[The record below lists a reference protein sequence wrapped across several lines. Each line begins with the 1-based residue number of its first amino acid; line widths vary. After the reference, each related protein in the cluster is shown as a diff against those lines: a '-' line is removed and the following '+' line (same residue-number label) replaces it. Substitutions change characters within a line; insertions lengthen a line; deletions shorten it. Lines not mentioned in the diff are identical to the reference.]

1 MQERGSTLIEV
12 LLTMF
17 VVAVGLLGV
26 AGLQLA
32 STRYQQ
38 TSAMRSEALIQAD
51 FIIEKMRV
59 NNSVFA
65 QANLATATA
74 TPEGAYHAENAYGA
88 ADITVTDPACGLNE
102 QLACNAAQAAQR
114 DLGEWLASLGNT
126 LPGGRG
132 AIFSVDVGANTQAN
146 ARRVVV
152 MWREKAQMETDT
164 AANLGV
170 NEQDASCPPP
180 LVAGIRRLNIW
191 VTP

>member
-1 MQERGSTLIEV
+1 
-12 LLTMF
+12 MF

-38 TSAMRSEALIQAD
+38 TSGLRTEALTQAD

-59 NNSVFA
+59 NNSVFT
-65 QANLATATA
+65 QSNLTTAKSN
-74 TPEGAYHAENAYGA
+74 PLGAYLAENAYTNA
-88 ADITVTDPACGLNE
+88 VITIADPSCGLNA
-102 QLACNAAQAAQR
+102 QPACNAAQAAQR
-114 DLGEWLASLGNT
+114 DLREWLVSVGNT
-126 LPGGRG
+126 LPGGRA

-152 MWREKAQMETDT
+152 MWREKAALETDT

-170 NEQDASCPPP
+170 SEKDSSCPTP
-180 LVAGIRRLNIW
+180 LVDGIRCLNIW
-191 VTP
+191 VSP